1 MFVLWFVWI
10 PEKMAKF
17 LDQEPDI
24 PFYDVHEVIVPHL
37 GHIPIAKGDFNRL
50 PKKAQKFIAYYV
62 SYNWNIFNLQY
73 MLYVHL
79 NINVNFVNNVRPL
92 LIHQTSD
99 IGISAVT

>member
-1 MFVLWFVWI
+1 
-10 PEKMAKF
+10 MAKF

-62 SYNWNIFNLQY
+62 SYNWEYF
-73 MLYVHL
+73 HL
-79 NINVNFVNNVRPL
+79 V
-92 LIHQTSD
+92 IHFASTC
-99 IGISAVT
+99 T